1 MLIDR
6 LLFSDRTRS
15 LLQKGLDLSAER
27 HLLISA
33 NVSNSDTPGYK
44 AVDSDF
50 SKQMQEAMGG
60 GNSLNMQTT
69 NQKHIGPAN
78 ANTEPEIIEESDAS
92 RSNGNNVNM
101 DKEMAK
107 IAENQ
112 LMYDATLRMMSH
124 QFKQIKLAV
133 TEGR

>member
-1 MLIDR
+1 
-6 LLFSDRTRS
+6 
-15 LLQKGLDLSAER
+15 
-27 HLLISA
+27 
-33 NVSNSDTPGYK
+33 
-44 AVDSDF
+44 
-50 SKQMQEAMGG
+50 MGG

-107 IAENQ
+107 MAENQ
-112 LMYDATLRMMSH
+112 IMYDAIAQLMTKRNSMVRSA
-124 QFKQIKLAV
+124 I
-133 TEGR
+133 TESALQ